1 MIIRKIRK
9 IRGFIRL
16 PRDDKKK
23 KKKTPW
29 WERDPWF
36 GDIESLDDIFKMF
49 SERTFQFPKLEE
61 MIEDLIKGMRLP
73 STMEKRG
80 PFVWGFSVTVGPDK
94 KPMVREFGNVEPSMR
109 GAMVREDRE
118 PLVEV
123 IDEKDKVVIVAEMP
137 GVEKKDIQL
146 KATEDSVTISAE
158 TPERKYHK
166 KVDLYT
172 RVRPQS
178 SKAMYKNG
186 VLEVEFEKV
195 EKGEEGTKI
204 SVE

>member
-1 MIIRKIRK
+1 
-9 IRGFIRL
+9 L
-16 PRDDKKK
+16 SRDDKKK
-23 KKKTPW
+23 KKPPW
-29 WERDPWF
+29 WEKDPWS
-36 GDIESLDDIFKMF
+36 GDIESFDEIFKMF
-49 SERTFQFPKLEE
+49 SERMSQFPKLEE

-73 STMEKRG
+73 STLDKRG

-123 IDEKDKVVIVAEMP
+123 IDEVDKIVIVAEMP
-137 GVEKKDIQL
+137 GVEKKDIRL

-166 KVDLYT
+166 KVDLHIK
-172 RVRPQS
+172 VDPQS
-178 SKAMYKNG
+178 SKAIYNNG

-195 EKGEEGTKI
+195 EKGEEGTAI